1 MPVDDVLE
9 LTDPRAMRALA
20 HPVRLAIL
28 ETLHTEATANAT
40 ECSRQVGESPQ
51 ACSYHLRSLA
61 KWGIVRIVESPD
73 GRETRWELASRGIRF
88 ASGAEG
94 SHGVEAAAAALKT
107 IVLDR
112 DDRILADFFARE
124 HELPADWRD
133 AAGFSSGIVYV
144 TPAELAEVQNR
155 VIEILNEF
163 DRRNEADRPEG
174 ARRVDVAFRAIPR
187 VGD

>member
-1 MPVDDVLE
+1 MQADDVLE

-28 ETLHTEATANAT
+28 ETLHAQATANAT
-40 ECSRQVGESPQ
+40 ECSREVGESPQ

-61 KWGIVRIVESPD
+61 KWGIVRTVESSD

-88 ASGAEG
+88 SSGREG
-94 SHGVEAAAAALKT
+94 SPGFEAAAAALKA

-112 DDRILADFFARE
+112 DDRILAEFLARE
-124 HELPADWRD
+124 QELPAEWRD

-144 TPAELAEVQNR
+144 TPAELEQLQGR
-155 VIEILNEF
+155 VVELLNEF
-163 DRRNEADRPEG
+163 DRRDEADRPEG
-174 ARRVDVAFRAIPR
+174 ARRVDVAFRAIPK